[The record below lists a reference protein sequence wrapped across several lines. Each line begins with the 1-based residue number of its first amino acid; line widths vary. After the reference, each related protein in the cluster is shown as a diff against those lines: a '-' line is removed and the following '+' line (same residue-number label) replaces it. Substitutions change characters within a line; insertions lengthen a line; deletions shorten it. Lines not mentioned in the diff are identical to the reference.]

1 MDLASTRASS
11 RRPGLERLA
20 PLYSTFKLHGE
31 SPWSAQRII
40 QETAAGVR
48 VSDLPGDFT
57 AIATGTLD
65 GRPQAKIVS
74 SMVAARPYFACQTR
88 DGRFVH
94 GASVFDV
101 VRAAGLPWRWNRRAI
116 NCLALFGHTI
126 GEDTLHPNVR
136 RLPYAATV
144 TADGT
149 SVRTVSHD
157 HEWSELFAPRS
168 PTTMEEAIST
178 LARVFEESA
187 VTNAV
192 VSLSAGFDSRLL
204 LALALRRGDR
214 PIALTMGHE
223 ASTDVIVARQ
233 IASALGLEH
242 RVVRLEARDY
252 LTHARAIVA
261 ATSGTKTAAN
271 WHTDLYVRRAGL
283 ASNTVHF
290 VGSNGEFARTF
301 FFDLG
306 GVARAAAKGASVFIE
321 PYVAARLARR
331 AGRFPAPLLAGGP
344 GPRGCALDAT
354 RASRALTKGFLE
366 ALDCFYA
373 TERVRHFIG
382 NGLALYA
389 QHCAPRSPFL
399 DARWMRAV
407 AALPR
412 RDRLGSNY
420 HRQAVA
426 TLWPRLLDFPMGL
439 EPSLAPRAPALY
451 YARRANVVGYS
462 PFAEVAADPKTRE
475 LIVEA
480 SGLDELL
487 SRRDRAAAVERY
499 PASVELLLT
508 LAIASEL
515 GREASARPDA

>member
-1 MDLASTRASS
+1 V
-11 RRPGLERLA
+11 
-20 PLYSTFKLHGE
+20 YSVFKLHGA
-31 SPWSAQRII
+31 SPWSAQRLI
-40 QETAAGVR
+40 QESDAGAR

-57 AIATGTLD
+57 AIATGNLD
-65 GRPQAKIVS
+65 DRPRVKIVS
-74 SMVAARPYFACQTR
+74 SMIAARPYFACRTGN
-88 DGRFVH
+88 GRFVH

-101 VRAAGLPWRWNRRAI
+101 VREAGLQWRWNRRAI

-126 GEDTLHPNVR
+126 GEDTLHPDVK
-136 RLPYAATV
+136 RLPCAATV
-144 TADGT
+144 TSDGVNVHT
-149 SVRTVSHD
+149 VRHD

-178 LARVFEESA
+178 LAHVFDESA
-187 VTNAV
+187 PNDAV

-204 LALALRRGDR
+204 LALALRRGTR

-233 IASALGLEH
+233 IAVALGLEH
-242 RVVRLEARDY
+242 RVVKLQARDY

-271 WHTDLYVRRAGL
+271 WHTDLYVRHGGL
-283 ASNTVHF
+283 DPNTVHY

-306 GVARAAAKGASVFIE
+306 GVARAAAQGASVLIG

-331 AGRFPAPLLAGGP
+331 ARRFPSALLAGGP
-344 GPRGCALDAT
+344 GPLACALDAT
-354 RASRALTKGFLE
+354 RSSRDLTKGFLE

-373 TERVRHFIG
+373 KERVRHFIG

-399 DARWMRAV
+399 DARWLRAV

-412 RDRLGSNY
+412 KDRLGSNY
-420 HRQAVA
+420 HRQAIA
-426 TLWPRLLDFPMGL
+426 TLWPRLLEFPMGL
-439 EPSLAPRAPALY
+439 EPSLARRAPALY
-451 YARRANVVGYS
+451 YARRANVVSYS

-475 LIVEA
+475 LIIEA

-487 SRRDRAAAVERY
+487 SRHERAAAVERY
-499 PASVELLLT
+499 PASIELLLT
-508 LAIASEL
+508 LAIASDL
-515 GREASARPDA
+515 ARDH